1 MLLCPPLNKG
11 EAAATAAR
19 STRSLLLN
27 VVIKD
32 VISCAAFYPKCK
44 ERYEYFYYYVLLIV
58 RVHSQT
64 MIENN
69 DDEDDNDDFIL
80 WWWTVSSYLAFF
92 LLLIARNVVPHS
104 GEMFHWKPNGNER
117 RRFAMNHRIA
127 GAMHLLVLVFGGVY
141 LMLLSSYN
149 TSSSFT
155 SSMSRR
161 RLRLSVVAFDL
172 VLGLSGILVT
182 RTAVKD
188 FGRLHSRVR
197 ERRTKSSGVLH
208 ETKTV
213 ATSEMEEHFFY
224 QMVNLT
230 QVLYLHFCEMCDGK
244 NARTLALVLSTW
256 SIWRYRDRFPVNSF
270 SRNYEGGENGRWFE
284 SVENFL
290 YRAKKWQYVFYKT
303 CNKHGLNV
311 SSAIFESSSSS
322 SSKTTTTTILTTHG
336 ERFQLYWLCLNASY
350 VMEFFLQTL
359 VKKKYGTQSN
369 ALLMNQFLM
378 VVSSLSAFPVVV
390 HRVHPIA
397 FVAALALNF
406 LNRKQETANVCLTCV
421 ACVVFE
427 RFVKI

>member
-1 MLLCPPLNKG
+1 M
-11 EAAATAAR
+11 
-19 STRSLLLN
+19 SH
-27 VVIKD
+27 
-32 VISCAAFYPKCK
+32 
-44 ERYEYFYYYVLLIV
+44 ERYEYFYYSVVLIV
-58 RVHSQT
+58 RVQT
-64 MIENN
+64 MIKNN
-69 DDEDDNDDFIL
+69 KIDYDDDFNL

-92 LLLIARNVVPHS
+92 LLLIARFVVPHS
-104 GEMFHWKPNGNER
+104 GEMFHWKPNERR
-117 RRFAMNHRIA
+117 RRFAMNHRIC
-127 GAMHLLVLVFGGVY
+127 GAMHLLVLVFGGVH

-155 SSMSRR
+155 SSSMSR
-161 RLRLSVVAFDL
+161 LAVVAFDL

-188 FGRLHSRVR
+188 FGKLHSRVR

-213 ATSEMEEHFFY
+213 ATEEMEEHFFY

-230 QVLYLHFCEMCDGK
+230 QVLYLHFCETCDGK

-303 CNKHGLNV
+303 CLLHGLNV
-311 SSAIFESSSSS
+311 SSAIFGSSRSSS
-322 SSKTTTTTILTTHG
+322 SSKTTTILTTHG

-421 ACVVFE
+421 ACVVFD
-427 RFVKI
+427 RYVKI

>member
-1 MLLCPPLNKG
+1 
-11 EAAATAAR
+11 
-19 STRSLLLN
+19 
-27 VVIKD
+27 
-32 VISCAAFYPKCK
+32 
-44 ERYEYFYYYVLLIV
+44 
-58 RVHSQT
+58 
-64 MIENN
+64 
-69 DDEDDNDDFIL
+69 
-80 WWWTVSSYLAFF
+80 
-92 LLLIARNVVPHS
+92 
-104 GEMFHWKPNGNER
+104 
-117 RRFAMNHRIA
+117 
-127 GAMHLLVLVFGGVY
+127 
-141 LMLLSSYN
+141 
-149 TSSSFT
+149 
-155 SSMSRR
+155 
-161 RLRLSVVAFDL
+161 
-172 VLGLSGILVT
+172 
-182 RTAVKD
+182 
-188 FGRLHSRVR
+188 
-197 ERRTKSSGVLH
+197 
-208 ETKTV
+208 
-213 ATSEMEEHFFY
+213 MEEHFFY

-230 QVLYLHFCEMCDGK
+230 QVLYLHFCETCDGK

-303 CNKHGLNV
+303 CLLHGLNV
-311 SSAIFESSSSS
+311 SSAIFGSSRSS
-322 SSKTTTTTILTTHG
+322 SSKTTTILTTHG

-421 ACVVFE
+421 ACVVFD
-427 RFVKI
+427 RYVKI